1 MRASLQ
7 AARIGGLVALLA
19 VLGPDAG
26 SAPGGAGAQPL
37 TAVPAPTTAPPP
49 PSQPISA
56 LPLSAADRAAAKA
69 DPDCQVTDVACAWSH
84 CNPLGKQWQ
93 SYHACIVDS
102 CKVQDRSCMG
112 DLIMDLNDPARQK
125 TGGRT

>member
-19 VLGPDAG
+19 ILGPDAG
-26 SAPGGAGAQPL
+26 SAPGAAGAQPQ
-37 TAVPAPTTAPPP
+37 TAVQAPTSAAPPP
-49 PSQPISA
+49 PP
-56 LPLSAADRAAAKA
+56 PLSAADRAAAKA
-69 DPDCQVTDVACAWSH
+69 DPDCQAADVACAWSH
-84 CNPLGKQWQ
+84 CNPLGRQWQ
-93 SYHACIVDS
+93 SYHSCIVDS
-102 CKVQDRSCMG
+102 CHVQERTCMG

>member
-7 AARIGGLVALLA
+7 AVCVGGLVALLA
-19 VLGPDAG
+19 VLGPDLG
-26 SAPGGAGAQPL
+26 SAPGDAGAQPQ
-37 TAVPAPTTAPPP
+37 TAVQAPTTAAPSPPLSP
-49 PSQPISA
+49 AP
-56 LPLSAADRAAAKA
+56 PLSAADRAAAKA

-84 CNPLGKQWQ
+84 CNPLGHQWQ
-93 SYHACIVDS
+93 SYHSCIVDS
-102 CKVQDRSCMG
+102 CHVEARTCMG